1 MDVIFDSGVF
11 VCFEDV
17 VCFCSGVC
25 FDVVV
30 CFGNGVCFGVVIL
43 FGVVVCFDG
52 GIEFVRILGFVLLFG
67 VVFLMV
73 VVKGVSVECVFL
85 GFVILV
91 CGWDMVIVMFDFNNI
106 VFVFVIEL
114 VLLLVVE
121 IELFGVDIKGVD
133 LVDRVVVDMV
143 VDDVKEERGEDD
155 DVIEVGNEEINV
167 VDDVWIDEEDFSNK
181 NDDDLV
187 IGGLDVDSD
196 EWFDDWMGEVGV
208 LCDKFLLDGG
218 DEVDD
223 NFLLVFFFKWLLK
236 FEWFLNFICNIMK
249 ICI

>member
-1 MDVIFDSGVF
+1 M
-11 VCFEDV
+11 
-17 VCFCSGVC
+17 
-25 FDVVV
+25 
-30 CFGNGVCFGVVIL
+30 
-43 FGVVVCFDG
+43 
-52 GIEFVRILGFVLLFG
+52 
-67 VVFLMV
+67 
-73 VVKGVSVECVFL
+73 
-85 GFVILV
+85 
-91 CGWDMVIVMFDFNNI
+91 
-106 VFVFVIEL
+106 
-114 VLLLVVE
+114 LVVEKRGDDVFDE

-133 LVDRVVVDMV
+133 LVDMVVVDMV